1 MEYQYTD
8 IEASIRRAQALRA
21 QALSQFLSTGW
32 HTSIGWLKH
41 HAQRRL
47 HKNIVAAR
55 ATAAA
60 IY

>member
-1 MEYQYTD
+1 MEYQYSD
-8 IEASIRRAQALRA
+8 IEAHIRRAQEMRA
-21 QALSQFLSTGW
+21 QALGELLSTGW
-32 HTSIGWLKH
+32 HSSMRWLKH
-41 HAQRRL
+41 VAQRQL